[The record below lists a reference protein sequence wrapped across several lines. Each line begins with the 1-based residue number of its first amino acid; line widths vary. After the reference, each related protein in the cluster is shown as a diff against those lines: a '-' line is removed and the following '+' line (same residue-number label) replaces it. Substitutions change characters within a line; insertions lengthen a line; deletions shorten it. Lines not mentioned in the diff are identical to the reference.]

1 MKLLLGDAGVL
12 STRPSCKELTEIDVF
27 STESGVFSCEF
38 TANSVSCMPSF
49 VVTQF
54 AESIRYFTWR

>member
-1 MKLLLGDAGVL
+1 MKLLLRDAYV
-12 STRPSCKELTEIDVF
+12 SSPRPSCKELTEIGGF

-38 TANSVSCMPSF
+38 TANLVSCMPSF

-54 AESIRYFTWR
+54 AGSIRYFM